1 MCKES
6 KPKCQAKSI
15 FCLIYFIIF
24 SLTAKDLT
32 SFEIGKV
39 GHELN
44 HYWIYF
50 VDKSDNQFSKR
61 VSISQKAKNR
71 RMKSRGSDH
80 YDTLDI
86 PVHPEYIQIVLR
98 TGVKMRTVSNW
109 LNAVSVSANQTQLL
123 SLYELPFVK
132 KITPIS
138 KGKRRNTEFK
148 PTLFK
153 AQSDSGFYG
162 NSFNQLNQIQVT
174 QLHAS
179 GLTGKNVRI
188 LVLDSGFNLQHEV
201 FDSLNIISTYD
212 FIYGDSIV
220 SNEMEDPSNQH
231 NHGTQVLSVLAGY
244 KPEILVGSAFGAE
257 YLLGKTEDLSQENQ
271 IEEDYYIAGLEW
283 GEALGADIV
292 SSSIGY
298 IDWYTTQDD
307 LNGQTAPITR
317 AVNIAIECGMTIV
330 TAVGNSGSRGIV
342 APADAFH
349 VISCGALDELGTIA
363 SFSSRGPTADGRI
376 KPEVCA
382 MGKGTFTAN
391 AQSVSSYGTGIGTS
405 LATPLISGLC
415 ALLLEAHPDWTP
427 IQIRNALLTTADQ
440 SHTPDNTYGWG
451 KVNGL
456 DAVNY
461 IGMESPISA
470 IHISNGYPNPS
481 DCSVNFSISCSIPIS
496 LNVSVIN
503 ILGQT
508 KFRQTFS
515 HPFGEIELNLD
526 SFPTG
531 VYFVTFVHDGHILQT
546 KNICHFN
553 EVNNPCSA
561 P

>member
-1 MCKES
+1 M
-6 KPKCQAKSI
+6 
-15 FCLIYFIIF
+15 
-24 SLTAKDLT
+24 
-32 SFEIGKV
+32 
-39 GHELN
+39 
-44 HYWIYF
+44 
-50 VDKSDNQFSKR
+50 
-61 VSISQKAKNR
+61 KN
-71 RMKSRGSDH
+71 KGSD
-80 YDTLDI
+80 YFDTLDI
-86 PVHPEYIQIVLR
+86 PVNHDYIQAVLQS
-98 TGVKMRTVSNW
+98 GAKMRMISNW
-109 LNAVSVSANQTQLL
+109 LNAISVSANQTQLI
-123 SLYELPFVK
+123 SIYELPFVK
-132 KITPIS
+132 KITPIG
-138 KGKRRNTEFK
+138 KGKRRDTEFSPPLLK
-148 PTLFK
+148 TQL
-153 AQSDSGFYG
+153 DSGFYG

-188 LVLDSGFNLQHEV
+188 LVLDSGFYLQHEV
-201 FDSLNIISTYD
+201 FDSLKIISTYD

-220 SNEMEDPSNQH
+220 SNEIEDPSNQH

-244 KPEILVGSAFGAE
+244 KPEKLIGSAYGAE

-298 IDWYTTQDD
+298 IDWYTQDD
-307 LNGQTAPITR
+307 LNGRTAPITR
-317 AVNIAIECGMTIV
+317 AVNIAIECGMTMV
-330 TAVGNSGSRGIV
+330 TAVGNSGTGGIV
-342 APADAFH
+342 APADALH
-349 VISCGALDELGTIA
+349 VISCGAVDELGTIA

-427 IQIRNALLTTADQ
+427 IQIRNALLKTADQ
-440 SHTPDNTYGWG
+440 SDTPDNTYGWG
-451 KVNGL
+451 IVNGL

-461 IGMESPISA
+461 IGTESSIST
-470 IHISNGYPNPS
+470 INISNGYPNPS
-481 DCSVNFSISCSIPIS
+481 DCFVNFSITCSIPIS

-515 HPFGEIELNLD
+515 HSSGEIELNLD

-531 VYFVTFVHDGHILQT
+531 VYFVTFVHKGHILQT
-546 KNICHFN
+546 KKICHFN
-553 EVNNPCSA
+553 EVNNSCSV